1 MLSSAT
7 FIRYAPPC
15 RLSPGHSVI
24 PVVRLLTARPC
35 EAMSTNTSTE
45 DAQTT
50 SRYSVLIIDDHLLFC
65 TALRMALRA
74 EGLDAHQLPITEH
87 NGILAAAARFPA
99 GVVLLDL
106 NLGLDAVGRPV
117 HGAELVF
124 GLGHQGKRTLV
135 VSGGDGPAT
144 AAAIAAGAIGSLSKS
159 IPFETLIHTVGQAAA
174 GQPIMTEAERQRW
187 VSQHHHYIDRQRQF
201 AKRMDRLSPREHEVL
216 TLLAHGHR
224 ASAIAEQFVVS
235 MTTVRTQIRAIL
247 TKLEVNSQLE
257 AVALLY
263 DEPLDRQGPYGP
275 KPAQLRSQGDSRELL
290 TADSNRLLEIGD
302 AT

>member
-1 MLSSAT
+1 
-7 FIRYAPPC
+7 
-15 RLSPGHSVI
+15 
-24 PVVRLLTARPC
+24 VRRSFTARRLAVSVPC
-35 EAMSTNTSTE
+35 ETMSTNASTE
-45 DAQTT
+45 DAQTP
-50 SRYSVLIIDDHLLFC
+50 SRSSVLLIDDHPLFC
-65 TALRMALRA
+65 AALRLALRA
-74 EGLDAHQLPITEH
+74 KGFDAHQLPVTER

-117 HGAELVF
+117 RGAELVS
-124 GLGHQGKRTLV
+124 GLSQQGKRTLV
-135 VSGGDGPAT
+135 VTGIDDGPAT

-159 IPFETLIHTVGQAAA
+159 IPFETLIHAVGQAAA

-187 VSQHHHYIDRQRQF
+187 VSRHHHYIDRQRQF

-216 TLLAHGHR
+216 TLLADGHR
-224 ASAIAEQFVVS
+224 ASVIAETFVVS